1 MSLYPGGLERRGAV
15 AQGLDPSRTYLKG
28 FGGAEFSNGFDGAEL
43 ARTGHGLEDVS
54 YRFDYDTGYVLGA
67 AIGYFA
73 SPRVAVEFEYVYR
86 RSYAV
91 VTGVTTLGLTANEFT
106 FDERVTV
113 QSGMVNLLYHFEGVG
128 PQGRATPYLGA
139 SIGIASLDVR
149 GPGRADAAFAWQ
161 AIGGTAYAINDH
173 WSLVGELRWFSTE
186 GGTFIESVE
195 GADLVEPVEGRVDA
209 FDVLVGASYRF

>member
-1 MSLYPGGLERRGAV
+1 MSRPSFACLCILAVSIGGGAV

-113 QSGMVNLLYHFEGVG
+113 QSGMVNLLYHFEGSARRA
-128 PQGRATPYLGA
+128 GRRLTSARVLGSRA
-139 SIGIASLDVR
+139 STCEAPVAPMRPS
-149 GPGRADAAFAWQ
+149 PGRPSARA
-161 AIGGTAYAINDH
+161 AYAINDH

-186 GGTFIESVE
+186 GGTFIEF
-195 GADLVEPVEGRVDA
+195 G
-209 FDVLVGASYRF
+209 

>member
-1 MSLYPGGLERRGAV
+1 M
-15 AQGLDPSRTYLKG
+15 
-28 FGGAEFSNGFDGAEL
+28 
-43 ARTGHGLEDVS
+43 
-54 YRFDYDTGYVLGA
+54 
-67 AIGYFA
+67 
-73 SPRVAVEFEYVYR
+73 
-86 RSYAV
+86 
-91 VTGVTTLGLTANEFT
+91 
-106 FDERVTV
+106 
-113 QSGMVNLLYHFEGVG
+113 
-128 PQGRATPYLGA
+128 
-139 SIGIASLDVR
+139 R